1 MKTAAVLLIL
11 SGVLAAQI
19 ARVEEP
25 EGQRQRWVIVA
36 TIVDRTSGQPLQQV
50 VLGGPELEFEEA
62 PQCTSIL
69 NRIHPVLP
77 EGVNVILTC
86 RKLPVQT
93 EETI

>member
-25 EGQRQRWVIVA
+25 DGERQRWVIVA
-36 TIVDRTSGQPLQQV
+36 TIVDRTTGQPLQQV
-50 VLGGPELEFEEA
+50 VLGGPALEFEEA

-69 NRIHPVLP
+69 NRIQPVLP
-77 EGVNVILTC
+77 EGVNVVLTC
-86 RKLPVQT
+86 RKLPVPA